1 MAIFEK
7 AYDPVRQWEGGWCH
21 VEGDRGGETYAG
33 IARNF
38 WPGWPGWKT
47 IDGAKD
53 EFAAD
58 ELKTLKAGAQQ
69 IKELEDK
76 LESLDMVEDWYRTEW
91 WDRMSLGTLPQTLAD
106 ELFEQAVNLGRGGAV
121 RSLQR
126 LCNALNYDKSGKRAL
141 FPDLA
146 EDGALGNKT
155 LSAMA
160 DILRKRSSPEDM
172 VHWLNCLQGAHYVAI
187 AAKNPGNRQFL
198 DGWRTRTYCPGHNE
212 VN

>member
-47 IDGAKD
+47 IDGAKQHTS
-53 EFAAD
+53 FRS
-58 ELKTLKAGAQQ
+58 GARAFSRHLDG
-69 IKELEDK
+69 IPGLR
-76 LESLDMVEDWYRTEW
+76 DMVEDWYRTEW

-126 LCNALNYDKSGKRAL
+126 PQLRQVRQASPLSGFGR
-141 FPDLA
+141 
-146 EDGALGNKT
+146 
-155 LSAMA
+155 
-160 DILRKRSSPEDM
+160 RRSPRR
-172 VHWLNCLQGAHYVAI
+172 Q
-187 AAKNPGNRQFL
+187 NPFRHGRYSQE
-198 DGWRTRTYCPGHNE
+198 TQQS
-212 VN
+212 

>member
-1 MAIFEK
+1 
-7 AYDPVRQWEGGWCH
+7 
-21 VEGDRGGETYAG
+21 
-33 IARNF
+33 
-38 WPGWPGWKT
+38 
-47 IDGAKD
+47 
-53 EFAAD
+53 
-58 ELKTLKAGAQQ
+58 
-69 IKELEDK
+69 
-76 LESLDMVEDWYRTEW
+76 
-91 WDRMSLGTLPQTLAD
+91 MSLGTLPQTLAD

-160 DILRKRSSPEDM
+160 DILKKRSSPEDM
-172 VHWLNCLQGAHYVAI
+172 VHWLQLPARGALRGHCPRKTRAT
-187 AAKNPGNRQFL
+187 GSFW

>member
-1 MAIFEK
+1 MK
-7 AYDPVRQWEGGWCH
+7 KPYDPVRQWEGGWCN

-47 IDGAKD
+47 IDGAQ
-53 EFAAD
+53 AAHLFPAPGH
-58 ELKTLKAGAQQ
+58 EPSAAISTASPACGTWF
-69 IKELEDK
+69 
-76 LESLDMVEDWYRTEW
+76 EDWYRTEW

-160 DILRKRSSPEDM
+160 DILKKRSSPEDM

>member
-7 AYDPVRQWEGGWCH
+7 AYDPVRQWEGGWCN

-47 IDGAKD
+47 IDGAKQHTS
-53 EFAAD
+53 FRS
-58 ELKTLKAGAQQ
+58 GARAFSRHLDG
-69 IKELEDK
+69 IPGLR
-76 LESLDMVEDWYRTEW
+76 DMVEDWYRTEW

-126 LCNALNYDKSGKRAL
+126 LCNALNYDKSGKRTL
-141 FPDLA
+141 FPPWPTFSRNAAPPKIWCIGSIACKGRITWPLPRKTRA
-146 EDGALGNKT
+146 TGSFWMAGA
-155 LSAMA
+155 
-160 DILRKRSSPEDM
+160 PEPT
-172 VHWLNCLQGAHYVAI
+172 A
-187 AAKNPGNRQFL
+187 PGTMR
-198 DGWRTRTYCPGHNE
+198 
-212 VN
+212 

>member
-7 AYDPVRQWEGGWCH
+7 AYDPVRQWEGGWSN

-47 IDGAKD
+47 IDGAKQHTS
-53 EFAAD
+53 FRS
-58 ELKTLKAGAQQ
+58 GARAFSRHLDG
-69 IKELEDK
+69 IPGLR
-76 LESLDMVEDWYRTEW
+76 DMVEDWYRTEW

-160 DILRKRSSPEDM
+160 DILKKRSSPEDM